1 MIVGI
6 MGGGQLGRMLA
17 LAGYPLGLRF
27 RTLDL
32 SPDVPAGQM
41 TELMVADFNDTD
53 ALKRFA
59 RGLDVVTYEFEN
71 VPVDSARFLERRVL
85 VYPPSV
91 ALEVGQDRL
100 SEKTFFQKL
109 GIPTPPFV
117 RVDTW
122 DELKESINNIG
133 LPAVLKTRRFG
144 YDGKGQFVLRKTE
157 DAALA
162 WQSLGGVPLIYES
175 FIPFEREVSMI
186 AARGRS
192 GDTAFY
198 PIVENHHKD
207 GILRHSLCPAP
218 GASSGFQ
225 AEAEDYAARALEALN
240 YTGVLAI
247 EFFQK
252 EGHLLA
258 NEMAPRVHN
267 SGHWTIEGAD
277 TSQFENHLRAIIGLP
292 LGSTATTGY
301 SGMLNLIGTIPE
313 RRAVLSVPGAHLH
326 LYGKSARPNRKLGHV
341 TIRAESAQSRDAG
354 LSHMRDLLREQA

>member
-32 SPDVPAGQM
+32 SPDAPAGPL

-59 RGLDVVTYEFEN
+59 SGLDVATYEFEN

-85 VYPPSV
+85 VYPPSA

-109 GIPTPPFV
+109 GIPTPSFAPL
-117 RVDTW
+117 DTW
-122 DELKESINNIG
+122 DELKESINRLG

-144 YDGKGQFVLRKTE
+144 YDGKGQFILRRAE

-162 WQSLGGVPLIYES
+162 WQALGGVPLIYES
-175 FIPFEREVSMI
+175 FIPFDREVSI
-186 AARGRS
+186 LALRSRS
-192 GDTAFY
+192 GKTAFY
-198 PIVENHHKD
+198 PIVENHHRD
-207 GILRHSLCPAP
+207 GILRLSLCPAP
-218 GASSGFQ
+218 GAGSEAQ
-225 AEAEDYAARALEALN
+225 AEAERYAGSALEALN
-240 YTGVLAI
+240 YVGLLAI
-247 EFFQK
+247 EFFEK
-252 EGHLLA
+252 DGHLLA

-267 SGHWTIEGAD
+267 SGHWTIEGAE
-277 TSQFENHLRAIIGLP
+277 TSQFENHLRAILGLP
-292 LGSTATTGY
+292 MGSTATRGY
-301 SGMLNLIGTIPE
+301 SAMLNLIGTIPD
-313 RRAVLSVPGAHLH
+313 RRAVLDVAGAHLH

-341 TIRAESAQSRDAG
+341 TIRAKDEQSRDAQ
-354 LSHMRDLLREQA
+354 LSQLLTVVEM